1 MSVAKDFEKTN
12 EEPTLENFLSTVSL
26 VSDIDNADMEDERV
40 TLMTMHSAKGL
51 EFPVV
56 FLAGMEEG
64 LFPHARTLMNETEIE
79 EERRTCYV
87 GITRA
92 ERKLYITNAKAR
104 MIYGKTLSYEPS
116 RFISEIPAEYL
127 EEREAKINL
136 ALAWVV

>member
-1 MSVAKDFEKTN
+1 MS
-12 EEPTLENFLSTVSL
+12 SVSL
-26 VSDIDNADMEDERV
+26 VSDIDNADLESDCV

-51 EFPVV
+51 EFPIV

-92 ERKLYITNAKAR
+92 ERKLNITNARNR
-104 MIYGKTLSYEPS
+104 MIFGRSVSYEPT
-116 RFISEIPAEYL
+116 RFISEIPIQYL
-127 EEREAKINL
+127 EEEKQNDRWDLVAVLTVITIHIE
-136 ALAWVV
+136 V

>member
-1 MSVAKDFEKTN
+1 MKKTN

-92 ERKLYITNAKAR
+92 ERKLYITNAK
-104 MIYGKTLSYEPS
+104 L
-116 RFISEIPAEYL
+116 
-127 EEREAKINL
+127 
-136 ALAWVV
+136 V

>member
-1 MSVAKDFEKTN
+1 
-12 EEPTLENFLSTVSL
+12 
-26 VSDIDNADMEDERV
+26 
-40 TLMTMHSAKGL
+40 
-51 EFPVV
+51 
-56 FLAGMEEG
+56 MEEG

-116 RFISEIPAEYL
+116 RFISEIL
-127 EEREAKINL
+127 RNI
-136 ALAWVV
+136 